1 MREDHGWIVT
11 LLDEAENER
20 MHLMT
25 FVELVKPTPLERALV
40 IVAQVL
46 FYVWYALIY
55 ALSSRV
61 AHRIVGYL
69 EEEAVF
75 SYTLYLEKI
84 DNGGIEDVP
93 APTVAINYWDLP
105 QDARLRDVIVAIRN
119 DEMRHQEVNHCMA
132 DKLGNRPCRAPDDT

>member
-1 MREDHGWIVT
+1 M
-11 LLDEAENER
+11 
-20 MHLMT
+20 
-25 FVELVKPTPLERALV
+25 
-40 IVAQVL
+40 
-46 FYVWYALIY
+46 
-55 ALSSRV
+55 

-84 DNGGIEDVP
+84 DNGSIENIP

-105 QDARLRDVIVAIRN
+105 ESARLRDVIIAIRD

-132 DKLGNRPCRAPDDT
+132 DKLGNSPCRAPDDHLKAKDRERLQSYIRRESP